1 MRIEAIR
8 GMNIASLDGTFEV
21 NFQEE
26 PLKSSGLFAITGPTG
41 AGKSSLL
48 DVICLALYDR
58 TPRNDK
64 GNADKDNMLEKLTPR
79 DSRHLL
85 RKGKGEG
92 YAEVDFV
99 AIDGNTYRSRWS
111 VRRARGKADGA
122 LQNIT
127 MTLFNLTLSCEE
139 KGGKTELL
147 KQIERLTGLTFD
159 QFTRAV
165 MLAQNDF
172 STFLKA
178 SEKEK
183 AELLEKLTGA
193 EIYAQIS
200 QQIFKRASEEKEKL
214 RMLEAKV
221 AAFTLLSPEE
231 LAALEQEQLAV
242 TAEIARLQAE
252 RKTVENKLIWFDEL
266 KTIEAAVRGAQLQ
279 FENAVQA
286 ADQAADIRLQLRVY
300 EDMAPVR
307 PIYSQYTAKQKQVA
321 EWQKKLAEVRQKS
334 DEVKEQLTRLNTQKL
349 KAETELNLLVGNE
362 KHFYEQ
368 LTEMRLLDAAIKTLD
383 DELEGRLV
391 SKNNYR
397 KMLNQAGYA
406 VSSCQHKIK
415 EHKDQMLVS
424 QSWLN
429 EHIRFEPII
438 DHMTVIE
445 KNIKDFFAGKTQYD
459 YIDRRFKETKRRKDE
474 AQKESDLLAEQL
486 AGKNKELTAMDQQI
500 DHLRKLMASFSIDD
514 IQHKITAFSKRLS
527 LLDLLCSRLERKED
541 KLKVLN
547 GVQKE
552 HDSVSHR
559 LTELQTSQTSAQ
571 ALFAEVEKRF
581 TSARKA
587 RELALQLNNHSVES
601 LRQTLTDGDVCPVC
615 GATDHPFSADSA
627 SAGHLGEHLMHVYK
641 EAEAD
646 YNKQK
651 EIVSQTSAQLI
662 LFKEQLAALVIK
674 LSESRTEAEQ
684 AELDYID
691 TKKECDFSDEVSF
704 TTDQLKKLC
713 NELKTQLDEA
723 SLKQKEWQE
732 CDSQF
737 KKITADREKLIRF
750 NAELQQKLDT
760 TAATLLNEI
769 RAFES
774 SSALRENQRRM
785 LTKIF
790 NEADSF
796 LKPYYP
802 DGSWVN
808 KESTLIKDLMSIFFT
823 WKLSKE
829 DIASA
834 QQHIDRLQA
843 ESDLKMQEFKQMEHL
858 ISEIEV
864 IISDKSQLR
873 QTQLDERKKY
883 FDGRP
888 VAEVEAEWTA
898 TRKEKEAALLACRKN
913 EETVAATQQELT
925 GQASQLGS
933 ELKQADLDMAAINNQ
948 LSQWLSGYNK
958 SRTEDLSE
966 SEFRALLIRDELTVQ
981 NDRRQIEQLDKA
993 KMEAELNLKAKIENR
1008 TNHLAKQQPS
1018 DETAEDLLLQRGD
1031 IDTSLAA
1038 KNKELDKVRTQ
1049 LHMHN
1054 DNLKKRGENQKEID
1068 RQTAVY
1074 TNWERINGVFGASD
1088 GARFRN
1094 IAMGYTLDIL
1104 LSYANMHLT
1113 KISDRYQIRRS
1124 DNSLMLHVIDRYMAN
1139 EVRGVITLSGGETFI
1154 VSLALALGL
1163 SSLASNR
1170 VHIETLFIDEGFG
1183 SLDPDTLQQA
1193 MTALRSLHNDGR
1205 KVGVISH
1212 VQEMTDQ
1219 IATRIEVQRMGE
1231 GRSRIHVS

>member
-64 GNADKDNMLEKLTPR
+64 GNSDRDNVLEKLTPK

-111 VRRARGKADGA
+111 VRRARGKAEGA
-122 LQNIT
+122 LQNVT
-127 MTLFNLTLSCEE
+127 MSLFNLTLSCEE

-200 QQIFKRASEEKEKL
+200 QQIFKRASEEKDKL

-231 LAALEQEQLAV
+231 LAALEEEQLTV
-242 TAEIARLQAE
+242 SSEIARLQAE

-279 FENAVQA
+279 FEQAVQA
-286 ADQAADIRLQLRVY
+286 ADQAADIRKQLLVY

-307 PIYSQYTAKQKQVA
+307 PLYNQYTSKQKSVT
-321 EWQKKLAEVRQKS
+321 EWRIKLAEINRKLA
-334 DEVKEQLTRLNTQKL
+334 ETKEQLDGLNAQKQ
-349 KAETELNLLVGNE
+349 KAETDLALFAGSET
-362 KHFYEQ
+362 HFYEQ
-368 LTEMRLLDAAIKTLD
+368 LTAMRLLDAGIKTVRN
-383 DELEGRLV
+383 ELEKLTLTQ
-391 SKNNYR
+391 NNYR
-397 KMLNQAGYA
+397 KILNQAAYEA
-406 VSSCQHKIK
+406 SASQIKIK
-415 EHKDQMLVS
+415 EQEERLLNS
-424 QSWLN
+424 RSWLD
-429 EHIRFEPII
+429 EHVRYEPII
-438 DHMTVIE
+438 DKMPLIE
-445 KNIKDFFAGKTQYD
+445 KNLNTFFTGKKQYD
-459 YIDRRFKETKRRKDE
+459 LIDRKFKDSEQRKDR
-474 AQKESDLLAEQL
+474 AQKDSDLLAGQL
-486 AGKNKELTAMDQQI
+486 AGKNKELAAMDEQI
-500 DHLRKLMASFSIDD
+500 GHLRERMASVSIND
-514 IQHKITAFSKRLS
+514 IQHKIAGYTKRLS

-559 LTELQTSQTSAQ
+559 LTELQTTQTSAQ
-571 ALFAEVEKRF
+571 TLFAEVEKRF
-581 TSARKA
+581 TSARQS
-587 RELALQLNNHSVES
+587 RELALQLRNVSVET
-601 LRQTLTDGDVCPVC
+601 LRQTLTEGEICPVC
-615 GATDHPFSADSA
+615 GSKDHPFASDTA
-627 SAGHLGEHLMHVYK
+627 SAGHLGEHLMNVYK

-662 LFKEQLAALVIK
+662 LVKEQLAALEVK
-674 LSESRTEAEQ
+674 LSECRTEAER
-684 AELDYID
+684 AGLDYKL
-691 TKKECDFSDEVSF
+691 TKKECDFSDEVNV
-704 TTDQLKKLC
+704 TPDQLKQLC
-713 NELKTQLDEA
+713 NELKIRLDEA

-732 CDSQF
+732 SDNQF
-737 KKITADREKLIRF
+737 KKVTAEREKLIRF
-750 NAELQQKLDT
+750 NAELQQKLDKS
-760 TAATLLNEI
+760 AATLLNEI

-774 SSALRENQRRM
+774 NSALRDNQRRM
-785 LTKIF
+785 LAEVYK
-790 NEADSF
+790 EADAF

-802 DGSWVN
+802 DGSWIHE
-808 KESTLIKDLMSIFFT
+808 ESTLSDTLMEIFYN
-823 WKLSKE
+823 WRACKE
-829 DIASA
+829 AIVNA
-834 QQHIDRLQA
+834 QKEIDSQQA
-843 ESDLKMQEFKQMEHL
+843 DYALKMQEVKQMEYL
-858 ISEIEV
+858 ISENEKDITA
-864 IISDKSQLR
+864 KSQLR
-873 QTQLDERKKY
+873 QTQLDERKTY
-883 FDGRP
+883 FEGRP
-888 VAEVEAEWTA
+888 AFEVEAERTA
-898 TRKEKEAALLACRKN
+898 LRKTKEDYLATCRKN
-913 EETVAATQQELT
+913 EETVAAAQQELS
-925 GQASQLGS
+925 GQAAQLES
-933 ELKQADLDMAAINNQ
+933 ELKQADLDIADIDNQ
-948 LSQWLSGYNK
+948 LGKWLSGYNK
-958 SRTEDLSE
+958 SRTEDIPE
-966 SEFRALLIRDELTVQ
+966 PEFRALLNRDELAVQ
-981 NDRRQIEQLDKA
+981 NDRRQIELLDKA
-993 KMEAELNLKAKIENR
+993 RMEAELNLKAKIEHR
-1008 TNHLAKQQPS
+1008 TNHLTKQQPS
-1018 DETAEDLLLQRGD
+1018 DQTAEQLLLLRGD

-1038 KNKELDKVRTQ
+1038 KNKELEKVSTR
-1049 LHMHN
+1049 LHVHN
-1054 DNLKKRGENQKEID
+1054 DNLKKRGDNQKEID
-1068 RQTAVY
+1068 RQAAVY
-1074 TNWERINGVFGASD
+1074 TNWQRINEVFGAQD
-1088 GARFRN
+1088 GAKFRN
-1094 IAMGYTLDIL
+1094 LAMGYTLDIL

-1139 EVRGVITLSGGETFI
+1139 EIRGVITLSGGETFI

-1193 MTALRSLHNDGR
+1193 MTALRSLHNAGR

-1219 IATRIEVQRMGE
+1219 IATRIEVQRKGE
-1231 GRSRIHVS
+1231 GRSEIRVS